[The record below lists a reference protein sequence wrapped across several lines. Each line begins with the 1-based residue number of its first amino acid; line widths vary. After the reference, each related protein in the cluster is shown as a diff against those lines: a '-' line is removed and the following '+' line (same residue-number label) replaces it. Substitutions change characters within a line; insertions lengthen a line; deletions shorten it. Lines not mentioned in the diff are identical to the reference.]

1 MLAGLLPPDVMTF
14 PIDNDPGGL
23 AMTDRREFLRCA
35 VAGAASGLLGTTAM
49 AAAAPAVAASVRATR
64 LADDLVM
71 YSGAGGNVVTLGKGG
86 EPLLMVDTGSAEHT
100 AALLDAVEA
109 ATGTRRVATAF
120 NTHWHWDHT
129 GGNDVLARAGTVI
142 RAQAFTRQWLMTSI
156 FVPWQDRLY
165 SRRPADAVPAVGFH
179 GDGKLQHAGQDVA
192 WGHLWQAHTDGD
204 IYLHFPK
211 QNVLVVGDLLS
222 VGRYPILD
230 YTTGGWIGGMADANR
245 KLLALCN
252 AETRIIPGTGPV
264 AGRADLQAH
273 SDMLAAVR
281 QILVKGIK
289 SGGNGDDFIQQKL
302 TKDFDD
308 RWGDPELFLKN
319 AYLGLWAHARELG
332 GIV

>member
-1 MLAGLLPPDVMTF
+1 MA
-14 PIDNDPGGL
+14 
-23 AMTDRREFLRCA
+23 DRRAFLQCA
-35 VAGAASGLLGTTAM
+35 IAGAVGSALGSSALAAGAA
-49 AAAAPAVAASVRATR
+49 AASAPIEATR

-71 YSGAGGNVVTLGKGG
+71 YSGAGGNVVTLGQGAD
-86 EPLLMVDTGSAEHT
+86 LLMVDTGSAEHT
-100 AALLDAVEA
+100 AALLDTVEA
-109 ATGTRRVATAF
+109 QTGTRRVATAF

-129 GGNDVLARAGTVI
+129 GGNEVLTKSGTSI

-165 SRRPADAVPAVGFH
+165 PRRPAAAVPAVGFH
-179 GDGKLQHAGQDVA
+179 GDGKLQHAGQEVA

-222 VGRYPILD
+222 VGRYPVLD

-245 KLLALCN
+245 KLLTLCN
-252 AETRIIPGTGPV
+252 DQTRIVPGTGPV
-264 AGRADLQAH
+264 QTRADLQAH

-281 QILVKGIK
+281 PILVKGIK

-302 TKDFDD
+302 TADFDAK
-308 RWGDPELFLKN
+308 WGDPTQFLQN

>member
-1 MLAGLLPPDVMTF
+1 MA
-14 PIDNDPGGL
+14 
-23 AMTDRREFLRCA
+23 DRRTFLQCA
-35 VAGAASGLLGTTAM
+35 IAGAVGSALGSTALA
-49 AAAAPAVAASVRATR
+49 AAAAPAPASIKSTR

-71 YSGAGGNVVTLGKGG
+71 YSGAGGNVVTLGKSG
-86 EPLLMVDTGSAEHT
+86 EPLLMVDTGAAEHT

-109 ATGTRRVATAF
+109 ETGTRRIATAF

-129 GGNDVLARAGTVI
+129 GGNEVLTKSGTAI
-142 RAQAFTRQWLMTSI
+142 HAQAFTRQWLMTSI

-165 SRRPADAVPAVGFH
+165 PRRPAAAVPSVGFY

-222 VGRYPILD
+222 VGRYPVLD

-245 KLLALCN
+245 KLLTLCN
-252 AETRIIPGTGPV
+252 DQTRIIPGTGAV
-264 AGRADLQAH
+264 ATKADLQAH
-273 SDMLAAVR
+273 SEMLAAVR

-302 TKDFDD
+302 TKDYDD
-308 RWGDPELFLKN
+308 KWGDPKLFLQN

>member
-1 MLAGLLPPDVMTF
+1 
-14 PIDNDPGGL
+14 
-23 AMTDRREFLRCA
+23 MTDRRTFLQCA
-35 VAGAASGLLGTTAM
+35 MAGAVGGALGSSAF
-49 AAAAPAVAASVRATR
+49 AAANAPASTSSIKPMR

-71 YSGAGGNVVTLGKGG
+71 FSGAGGNVVTLGKGAD
-86 EPLLMVDTGSAEHT
+86 LVMVDTGSAEHT
-100 AALLDAVEA
+100 LALLDAVEA
-109 ATGTRRVATAF
+109 ETGTRRVSTAF

-129 GGNDVLARAGTVI
+129 GGNETLTKSGTSI

-165 SRRPADAVPAVGFH
+165 ARRPAAAVPTVGFY
-179 GDGKLQHAGQDVA
+179 GDGKMQHDGQDLS

-204 IYLHFPK
+204 IYVHFPR

-252 AETRIIPGTGPV
+252 DQTRIVPGTGPV
-264 AGRADLQAH
+264 QTKADLQAH
-273 SDMLAAVR
+273 SDMLAAIR
-281 QILVKGIK
+281 PILVKGIK
-289 SGGNGDDFIQQKL
+289 SGGNGDDFIQQQL
-302 TKDFDD
+302 TKDFDAK
-308 RWGDPELFLKN
+308 WGDPRLFLQN